1 MSLRKN
7 QIKVKIKQL
16 FCKHKN
22 IEYKRRITEYHHLQ
36 GDRIYKFCTDCGKL
50 LDSEFC
56 TWEELKLRF
65 EEYR

>member
-1 MSLRKN
+1 MN

-16 FCKHKN
+16 LCKHKN

-36 GDRIYKFCTDCGKL
+36 GERIYKFCADCGKL

-65 EEYR
+65 GEYR

>member
-1 MSLRKN
+1 MN

-22 IEYKRRITEYHHLQ
+22 IEYKRRITEYHHLH
-36 GDRIYKFCTDCGKL
+36 GDRIYKFCADCGKL
-50 LDSEFC
+50 LDSEFY

>member
-1 MSLRKN
+1 MN
-7 QIKVKIKQL
+7 QIKVKIKMI

-36 GDRIYKFCTDCGKL
+36 GDRIYKFCADCGKL
-50 LDSEFC
+50 LDREFY

>member
-1 MSLRKN
+1 MN

-16 FCKHKN
+16 LCKHKN
-22 IEYKRRITEYHHLQ
+22 IEFKRRITKYHHLQ
-36 GDRIYKFCTDCGKL
+36 GDRIYKFCADCEKL

-65 EEYR
+65 KEYR

>member
-1 MSLRKN
+1 MN

-22 IEYKRRITEYHHLQ
+22 IEYKRRITKFNHLQ
-36 GDRIYKFCTDCGKL
+36 GERVYKFCADCGKL

>member
-1 MSLRKN
+1 M
-7 QIKVKIKQL
+7 IKIIKIKQL

-36 GDRIYKFCTDCGKL
+36 GDRIYKFCADCGKL

-56 TWEELKLRF
+56 TWEELKPRF
-65 EEYR
+65 EEYK

>member
-1 MSLRKN
+1 MN

-22 IEYKRRITEYHHLQ
+22 IEYKRRITKYHHLQ
-36 GDRIYKFCTDCGKL
+36 GDRIYKFCADCGKL
-50 LDSEFC
+50 LDSEFS

-65 EEYR
+65 KEYR

>member
-1 MSLRKN
+1 MN

-22 IEYKRRITEYHHLQ
+22 IEYKRRITKYHHLQ
-36 GDRIYKFCTDCGKL
+36 GERIYKFCADCGKL

-65 EEYR
+65 REYR

>member
-1 MSLRKN
+1 MN

-36 GDRIYKFCTDCGKL
+36 GDQIYKFCSDCGKL

-65 EEYR
+65 GKYR

>member
-1 MSLRKN
+1 MN

-22 IEYKRRITEYHHLQ
+22 IEYKRRITEYPHLQ
-36 GDRIYKFCTDCGKL
+36 GDRIYKFCADCGKL

>member
-1 MSLRKN
+1 M
-7 QIKVKIKQL
+7 IKIIKIKQL
-16 FCKHKN
+16 FCKHIN

-36 GDRIYKFCTDCGKL
+36 GDRIYKFCADCGKL

-65 EEYR
+65 KEYR

>member
-1 MSLRKN
+1 MN

-36 GDRIYKFCTDCGKL
+36 GDRIYKFCADCGKL
-50 LDSEFC
+50 LDSDFC
-56 TWEELKLRF
+56 TWDALKLRF
-65 EEYR
+65 KEYR

>member
-1 MSLRKN
+1 MN
-7 QIKVKIKQL
+7 QINVKIKQL

-36 GDRIYKFCTDCGKL
+36 GDRIYKFCADCGKL
-50 LDSEFC
+50 LDSEFY

>member
-1 MSLRKN
+1 MN

-22 IEYKRRITEYHHLQ
+22 IEYKRRITEFHHLQ
-36 GDRIYKFCTDCGKL
+36 GERVYKFCADCGKL

>member
-1 MSLRKN
+1 M
-7 QIKVKIKQL
+7 IKIIKIKQL

-36 GDRIYKFCTDCGKL
+36 GDRIYYFCADCGKL

-65 EEYR
+65 KEYR

>member
-1 MSLRKN
+1 M
-7 QIKVKIKQL
+7 
-16 FCKHKN
+16 KHKN
-22 IEYKRRITEYHHLQ
+22 IEYKRRITKYHHLQ
-36 GDRIYKFCTDCGKL
+36 GDRIYKFCADCGKL

>member
-1 MSLRKN
+1 MN

-36 GDRIYKFCTDCGKL
+36 GDRIYKFCADCGKL
-50 LDSEFC
+50 LNSEFC

-65 EEYR
+65 KEYR

>member
-1 MSLRKN
+1 MN

-16 FCKHKN
+16 LCKHEI

-36 GDRIYKFCTDCGKL
+36 GNRIYKFCSDCGKL

-65 EEYR
+65 KEYR